1 MDNFETI
8 LRDMMKNKS
17 SEQLAKEFTNA
28 LNKIS
33 EEQKK
38 QEKEEKEKRR
48 KMNENITQMYNSLRV
63 PGQKYTFRDAATA
76 AALAFVSE
84 NLDCTTEEMNEFRD
98 QIYQNILSFYDIW
111 KEDWASALNRL
122 HNNVRERLSQSVNR
136 RKVKDDDDA
145 AIADFLNDLFM

>member
-8 LRDMMKNKS
+8 LRDMMKDKS

-76 AALAFVSE
+76 ATLAFVNE
-84 NLDCTTEEMNEFRD
+84 DLDCTTEEMNEFRD
-98 QIYQNILSFYDIW
+98 QIYQNILTFYDLW
-111 KEDWASALNRL
+111 KADWTSALT
-122 HNNVRERLSQSVNR
+122 RLSDNVKKRMSQPVQVYR
-136 RKVKDDDDA
+136 VKDDDDI
-145 AIADFLNDLFM
+145 AIADFLNDLFS